1 MSDYRAPN
9 SSGTLTWE
17 LPEGYC
23 LGSVTMRLHT
33 SLPPYAVYLT
43 YEKMEMIEGR
53 ECRIASGM
61 TGQGNEFHEA
71 ISIALAKLDA
81 SLSKQRLERAEWLK
95 NPKPQPRITG
105 SAPKINLDDLDLST
119 LDLGDL

>member
-1 MSDYRAPN
+1 MSDYRPPN
-9 SSGTLTWE
+9 SSGSLTWA

-23 LGSVTMRLHT
+23 LGSVTMRLQV
-33 SLPPYAVYLT
+33 SLPPYAVYIT

-61 TGQGNEFHEA
+61 TGQGAEFDEA
-71 ISIALAKLDA
+71 ISSALFKIDA
-81 SLSKQRLERAEWLK
+81 SLGKQRIERAEWLK
-95 NPKPQPRITG
+95 NPKPAPRITG